1 MLKFCILLG
10 AFWRY
15 KIDIKRPSGV
25 ELSQIEG
32 KMSHVKKT
40 DGVFRPGTRYR
51 RLGWSAGGF
60 GLMLRWGEVLVST
73 ATPPTVRPQ
82 HLNIPKG
89 QVLHTEDTLQE
100 MQKHKTGIFTTQFI
114 DI

>member
-1 MLKFCILLG
+1 MLTLVLKLLYYLTG
-10 AFWRY
+10 
-15 KIDIKRPSGV
+15 
-25 ELSQIEG
+25 
-32 KMSHVKKT
+32 
-40 DGVFRPGTRYR
+40 
-51 RLGWSAGGF
+51 RLEWSTGGF

-100 MQKHKTGIFTTQFI
+100 MQKHKTGRFQ
-114 DI
+114 

>member
-1 MLKFCILLG
+1 MF
-10 AFWRY
+10 
-15 KIDIKRPSGV
+15 P
-25 ELSQIEG
+25 
-32 KMSHVKKT
+32 
-40 DGVFRPGTRYR
+40 
-51 RLGWSAGGF
+51 LGWSAGGF

-100 MQKHKTGIFTTQFI
+100 MQKHKTGRFQCSPHNLLISEKKSNQPVSAVVKNVRLPHGVNMSHCNPKPAPPKN
-114 DI
+114 